1 MNKRLQ
7 ADLSLTFCSLIWGV
21 TFVVVKDALDS
32 ASVFVFLALRFV
44 LAASVLA
51 LMYRSALPRLNRAAL
66 GAGAMMGGFMFAGY
80 ACQTIGLQFTTP
92 SKAAF
97 ITGSSI
103 VLVPV
108 FLVLFL
114 RQRTSPW
121 MWSGVLAA
129 LLGLYYLTVPAA
141 GFGRLNRGDLWT
153 LACAVMFAVHIIV
166 VGRYS
171 RHHSVG
177 ALSFLQVATTSAL
190 TALAV
195 PLAAAAGW
203 EQPRLAWS
211 GSLVFAILITAVGAT
226 AIAFSVQVWAQRY
239 TSPTHTAIL
248 FSLEP
253 VFAALTSYVVMRERL
268 GARALTGAALIF
280 AGILIT
286 ELRGPA
292 PAAAESAAPVSDAP
306 PAN

>member
-7 ADLSLTFCSLIWGV
+7 ADLSLAFCSLVWGV

-51 LMYRSALPRLNRAAL
+51 LIYHTTLRRLDRATLAV
-66 GAGAMMGGFMFAGY
+66 GAVMGGFMFAGY

-92 SKAAF
+92 SKSAF
-97 ITGSSI
+97 ITGSSV
-103 VLVPV
+103 VLVPL
-108 FLVLFL
+108 FLVLSRRRRMNQWIWL
-114 RQRTSPW
+114 
-121 MWSGVLAA
+121 GALAA
-129 LLGLYYLTVPAA
+129 LLGLYYLTVPAE
-141 GFGRLNRGDLWT
+141 GLGRLNRGDVWT
-153 LACAVMFAVHIIV
+153 FACAVMFALHILIID
-166 VGRYS
+166 RYS
-171 RHHSVG
+171 PHHSVG

-195 PLAAAAGW
+195 PLAAAPGW

-253 VFAALTSYVVMRERL
+253 VFAALTSYLVMRERL

-280 AGILIT
+280 VGILVT

-292 PAAAESAAPVSDAP
+292 PAAAESAAPSDAP
-306 PAN
+306 AAH